1 MKGIKI
7 IFAVCLALL
16 GISDAWATDSDD
28 AVRAATRRGETN
40 TVTSARKKTNTPAV
54 SSNVNAV
61 TRVTN
66 ATAKQAQTM
75 RERATTPRTGND
87 VLTRTSTPQNNKQ
100 VSARTATNI
109 SSRATTTDGTK
120 KTTTSRHASPAR
132 TATRTPTTT
141 IRTSTA
147 ARNASRRTSIARSA
161 TTDTA
166 NLRDVVMNAN
176 HKECRDVFYNCM
188 DEFCANKDSQLK
200 RCACSSRL
208 HEFDGIKK
216 QLAVVEDK
224 MLDFSQRLL
233 TVSMDAEDAAA
244 LNIATEGELAF
255 NQKDTSE
262 SKKLLD
268 EIAKK
273 LNTKFDDDS
282 FDRNLTAISLSLN
295 EDAAFDNVDSL
306 MGASTTLK
314 TGTELHAAALP
325 VCREMAAEVCTPD
338 QLAIAESGYKMMI
351 EQDCNTVKK
360 SYQSQ
365 TDAARTKVMESSA
378 LLDMS
383 RLNTYQDRNSDD
395 ILTCK
400 RKMLD
405 MLSDTSVCGKNLAK
419 CLDTTGQYINPSTG
433 DAFLTTNLAN
443 LSTLIKRPDANNTWT
458 SMPGNERFVQHLNS
472 KKAYLEPAME
482 HCQDI
487 ADSVWDDFIED
498 ALAQIKLAQ
507 DAKLEEVRQSCTTLT
522 TQCLSDTAKSLTD
535 FDARALS
542 TFGVIADMTVNA
554 MCADVKTACTALL
567 ETTGGGTDWAGG
579 MTEIATNTTYETIIQ
594 TCREVGR
601 ACIVQNCRSISG
613 NFGLCEN
620 IETSVN
626 RKAIIRG
633 TSCWDD
639 VLKCVADAGA
649 DSIEKITAQLSSRK
663 IIPGPENIINDGDEI
678 ISTTTPLY
686 SFYSELYD
694 ITIDGKKYAALSSD
708 ISGNGYDIANCRI
721 SGVTVTDDNGNE
733 TTYEPMRCVYDM
745 CVAKGQCATTYN
757 DTSTK
762 CKTCRIAERIWGNC
776 EMDPITQL
784 PGADEHNQILAPSNR
799 DETTLLYWFA
809 LNTGTEN
816 MADSCRDTSCG
827 PGETFSTTKNQCIS
841 VEAISNDGT
850 ECESRNRIAVPGA
863 QTNCCSATSKDTWG
877 NCCGGVLKTQIAKFD
892 ASITDS
898 YFATL
903 DKTQTTNNNYKICI
917 PSETQINFVVQFAP
931 SDTTYYM
938 LGRNILVCLGDLS
951 DGGDTSGAFPSGDTI
966 ECDGQYMVIN
976 LDSGMYYAPTPSA
989 PSPNMSYKIDNGSTT
1004 CTLGYDT
1011 STNTWTW
1018 TQSGTGETSC
1028 TTSMPSANDG
1038 WGLMIQY
1045 QDTK

>member
-16 GISDAWATDSDD
+16 GIGDAWATDSDD

-66 ATAKQAQTM
+66 ATAKQTQTM

-472 KKAYLEPAME
+472 KKTYLEPAME

-579 MTEIATNTTYETIIQ
+579 MTEIATDTTYETIIQ

-649 DSIEKITAQLSSRK
+649 DSIEKITEQLAKRK
-663 IIPGPENIINDGDEI
+663 IIPEKPD
-678 ISTTTPLY
+678 TTPSY

-694 ITIDGKKYAALSSD
+694 GKYSGKEYPALASSITGSGYQSSQCMMSNTTT
-708 ISGNGYDIANCRI
+708 ISESENGPVITQSDM
-721 SGVTVTDDNGNE
+721 
-733 TTYEPMRCVYDM
+733 MRCVYDI
-745 CVAKGQCATTYN
+745 CVAKGECASGN

-762 CKTCRIAERIWGNC
+762 CKTCRIAERIWGHC
-776 EMDPITQL
+776 ELDPITPL
-784 PGADEHNQILAPSNR
+784 TDVAAHNMIIKPTND

-809 LNTGTEN
+809 LNTGTDTIS
-816 MADSCRDTSCG
+816 DSCRDTSCG
-827 PGETFSTTKNQCIS
+827 PGYRPGENGVCYAYSDF
-841 VEAISNDGT
+841 ANDGLRCKT
-850 ECESRNRIAVPGA
+850 EFRIQTPNNE
-863 QTNCCSATSKDTWG
+863 TNCCIGDNAKDSWD
-877 NCCGGVLKTQIAKFD
+877 NCCTGDITSLTYNEEVGYYPDGPNSDTKKTK
-892 ASITDS
+892 
-898 YFATL
+898 
-903 DKTQTTNNNYKICI
+903 NICI
-917 PSETQINFVVQFAP
+917 PTGSTIEYVLTFKPDDTAYYANDINMLICLGEMDGTQTG
-931 SDTTYYM
+931 DTTD
-938 LGRNILVCLGDLS
+938 N
-951 DGGDTSGAFPSGDTI
+951 FPSGDTLT
-966 ECDGQYMVIN
+966 CSGRYLVITN
-976 LDSGMYYAPTPSA
+976 SGMYYSPENTDASPTL
-989 PSPNMSYKIDNGSTT
+989 SYLTKDGNTRCELQYDGGNQTWSWVKIA
-1004 CTLGYDT
+1004 
-1011 STNTWTW
+1011 
-1018 TQSGTGETSC
+1018 GTENCAEAFKT
-1028 TTSMPSANDG
+1028 AHHF
-1038 WGLMIQY
+1038 MITY
-1045 QDTK
+1045 